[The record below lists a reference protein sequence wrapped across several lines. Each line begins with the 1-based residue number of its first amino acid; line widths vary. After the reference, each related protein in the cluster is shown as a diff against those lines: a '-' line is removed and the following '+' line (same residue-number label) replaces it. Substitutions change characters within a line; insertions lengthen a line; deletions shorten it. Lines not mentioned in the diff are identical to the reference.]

1 MDRLRFCM
9 FLFCVAGPVLQ
20 VSAQDSTEIRF
31 AGNLSRSAGDEQV
44 VLRNFEVLFLN
55 GGLNF
60 FSVLDDEK
68 NGCPWPESFG
78 TFGQTGSPKPHL
90 VFLYDEHTYTLPL
103 PNLEFTIPD
112 QATVGADWKEGN
124 WDYEIVDDALQD
136 GQSAYVIQGQE
147 RRGRRQKVTV
157 DETGLLMSAEMDVFM
172 GQGDKFSLFLKLAS
186 REPIADDD
194 SAQLSIVARQ
204 LTELQST
211 LGRRADSQLTELSTR
226 QIQSAS
232 KSVPDLSNSARGTL
246 LNETVLRIS
255 RDVARQQRRVSQTM
269 ERQNQLLNKSAPG
282 FSLNLISGGTL
293 ESQSLAGKT
302 IVLHFWKY
310 SDKPLAVPYGQVA
323 YLQFLFD
330 KRKTSEVV
338 VVGVATNRSLQQ
350 SDQVRAAKRSARKL
364 AEFMNLTYPVGY
376 DNGSLIR
383 ELGDPRETGA
393 ELPLWVVVSP
403 DGKVVHYHAGFYEVD
418 GRAGL
423 KELIAVLDKLN
434 P

>member
-1 MDRLRFCM
+1 MDRLRFCV
-9 FLFCVAGPVLQ
+9 FLFCAAASVLQ

-44 VLRNFEVLFLN
+44 VLRNFEVLLLK

-78 TFGQTGSPKPHL
+78 TFGQAGSPKPHL

-103 PNLEFTIPD
+103 PNLKFTIPD
-112 QATVGADWKEGN
+112 QASVGADWNEGN
-124 WDYEIVDDALQD
+124 WDYEIVDDAMQD
-136 GQSAYVIQGQE
+136 GKPTYVIQGLE
-147 RRGRRQKVTV
+147 RRGRRQQVTI
-157 DETGLLMSAEMDVFM
+157 DDTGLLLSAEMDVFM
-172 GQGDKFSLFLKLAS
+172 GQGDKFNLFLKLAS

-194 SAQLSIVARQ
+194 RAKLSIVARQ

-226 QIQSAS
+226 QIRTAS
-232 KSVPDLSNSARGTL
+232 ESVPDISNSARGTL

-269 ERQNQLLNKSAPG
+269 ERQDQLLNKPAPG

-310 SDKPLAVPYGQVA
+310 SDRPLSVPYGQIA

-330 KRKTSEVV
+330 KRKTSDVV
-338 VVGVATNRSLQQ
+338 VVGVATNRSLLQ
-350 SDQVRAAKRSARKL
+350 SDQARAAKRSARKL